1 VDVTCVVSAV
11 VVFTVDDDDTVVVVA
26 GAGVVVTATFGVP
39 PSVQRP
45 LVQGPVADAGHAEQA
60 VPSAIIGW
68 PRKLPAGP

>member
-1 VDVTCVVSAV
+1 
-11 VVFTVDDDDTVVVVA
+11 
-26 GAGVVVTATFGVP
+26 VP
-39 PSVQRP
+39 PTVQRP

>member
-1 VDVTCVVSAV
+1 VSAV
-11 VVFTVDDDDTVVVVA
+11 VVFTVDDDTVVVA
-26 GAGVVVTATFGVP
+26 GVVVVVVTATFGVP

-45 LVQGPVADAGHAEQA
+45 LVQGPVANAGHAEQA

>member
-1 VDVTCVVSAV
+1 VDVVSAV
-11 VVFTVDDDDTVVVVA
+11 VVFTVDDDTVVVA
-26 GAGVVVTATFGVP
+26 GAAGVVVTATFGVP

-45 LVQGPVADAGHAEQA
+45 LVQGPVANAGHAEQA